1 MNSLPSSVE
10 RENLGQILLENLQEI
25 TDKLDK
31 IVTDSDRIILDNLL
45 QETKILLDR
54 VKYNSKTYQARA
66 DIFGQINQL
75 WLQVCKQYRDEDS
88 ALELIRYIDQF
99 TNPITAYNQLFSG
112 LAQINEGRTG
122 EEKADLIRL
131 VEGSLILSE
140 TIDVFIDMFADS
152 ELEQINKFAQNAL
165 SFSNRTISEYF
176 QDTDKSRL
184 VTRLRAYSSL
194 IIFRIKER
202 FNPKN
207 VSLETSSHSLTYNFN
222 DLDPWT
228 RNLVGVKADLIRRVE
243 GSLILSEKI
252 DVFIDMFAD
261 SELEQINKFAQNAL
275 SFSNRTISEYFQ
287 DTDKSSLV
295 TQLRA
300 YYSLIIFR
308 IKERFNPKNVS
319 SETTSHSLTYNF
331 NDLDPWTRNLVGVK
345 ADLIRRVEG
354 SLILSEK
361 IDVFIDMFAD
371 SELEQINKFAQNA
384 LSFSNRT
391 ISEYFQDTDKSSLV
405 TQLRAYYSLII
416 FRIKERFNPKNV
428 SSETT
433 SHSLTDDL
441 SDLDSWTRNLVG
453 VVDLGSEDPKESYID
468 YLVEKYR

>member
-54 VKYNSKTYQARA
+54 VKDNSKTYQARA
-66 DIFGQINQL
+66 DIFGRINQL
-75 WLQVCKQYRDEDS
+75 WFQVWKQYRDEDS

-99 TNPITAYNQLFSG
+99 TNQITAYNQLFSG
-112 LAQINEGRTG
+112 LAKINEGRTG
-122 EEKADLIRL
+122 EEKADLIRV

-152 ELEQINKFAQNAL
+152 ELEQIKKFAQNAL
-165 SFSNRTISEYF
+165 SFSNRTI
-176 QDTDKSRL
+176 T
-184 VTRLRAYSSL
+184 
-194 IIFRIKER
+194 
-202 FNPKN
+202 
-207 VSLETSSHSLTYNFN
+207 
-222 DLDPWT
+222 
-228 RNLVGVKADLIRRVE
+228 
-243 GSLILSEKI
+243 
-252 DVFIDMFAD
+252 
-261 SELEQINKFAQNAL
+261 
-275 SFSNRTISEYFQ
+275 EYFQ

-308 IKERFNPKNVS
+308 IQERFNPS
-319 SETTSHSLTYNF
+319 
-331 NDLDPWTRNLVGVK
+331 
-345 ADLIRRVEG
+345 
-354 SLILSEK
+354 
-361 IDVFIDMFAD
+361 
-371 SELEQINKFAQNA
+371 
-384 LSFSNRT
+384 
-391 ISEYFQDTDKSSLV
+391 
-405 TQLRAYYSLII
+405 
-416 FRIKERFNPKNV
+416 NV

-441 SDLDSWTRNLVG
+441 SDLDPWTRDLVG